1 MNAATKVVFNTAV
14 LYAKILVSMAIAFVS
29 VPLVLR
35 ALGTSDYGLYN
46 LVAGV
51 VAMLSFLNN
60 SMAVSSQRYM
70 SVAMGANDVQQ
81 INSVYNTS
89 FLLHLILG
97 VLVIIGLE
105 IGSFFIDNLNIEAD
119 RIEVAQ
125 IIFQFLILTTFS
137 RIISVPFDAI
147 MNAHED
153 MIAFSVIELID
164 SVLMLMTAVVL
175 QYLTGDKLI
184 FYGLAVLGIAVLTF
198 FMKYGWSHWKYKNYR
213 INIIKYKDQLQL
225 KSMFGFA
232 GWNLFGGLA
241 FMGRNQGVAVII
253 NLFLGTIANAAYGVA
268 NQINGALSHFASTF
282 QKAINPQLMKS
293 EGMGNRER
301 LLKISF
307 ISSKFSVLAL
317 CIFAVPL
324 IVEMP
329 DVLQIWL
336 RGNIPPYTV
345 ELSCCILSLS
355 IVYQYSMGIMS
366 SIQATGNI
374 RNYQITMG
382 CLILMNIPLAYILL
396 KMEFPVYFVTI
407 SCIIIELISLIVRIV
422 FAKKLVNMNFKDF
435 WSQVIRPTLIVVVV
449 PLICCLIPHYI
460 ISNMWGR
467 LVCTCGL
474 YVFLYLLMMWYIA
487 FDKSQRNTILVKVH
501 IIKP

>member
-1 MNAATKVVFNTAV
+1 MNAATKVVFNTVV
-14 LYAKILVSMAIAFVS
+14 LYVKIMVSMAIALVS

-35 ALGTSDYGLYN
+35 ALGASDYGLYN
-46 LVAGV
+46 LIAGV

-60 SMAVSSQRYM
+60 SMTVSSQRYM

-105 IGSFFIDNLNIEAD
+105 FGSFFIDKLNIEPD

-125 IIFQFLILTTFS
+125 IIFQFLILTTFC

-153 MIAFSVIELID
+153 MLAFSVIELID
-164 SVLMLMTAVVL
+164 SVLMLMTAVAL
-175 QYLTGDKLI
+175 QYFAGDKLI

-198 FMKYGWSHWKYKNYR
+198 FMKYGWSYWKYKNYR
-213 INIIKYKDQLQL
+213 INLIKYKDQLQL

-232 GWNLFGGLA
+232 GWTLFGGLA
-241 FMGRNQGVAVII
+241 LMGRNQGVAVII

-282 QKAINPQLMKS
+282 QRAINPQLMKS

-307 ISSKFSVLAL
+307 ISSKFSVLAI

-345 ELSCCILSLS
+345 ELSRCILSLS
-355 IVYQYSMGIMS
+355 IIYQYSMGIMS
-366 SIQATGNI
+366 SIQAVGNI

-382 CLILMNIPLAYILL
+382 CLILTNLLLAYILL

-407 SCIIIELISLIVRIV
+407 GYNIIELISLIVRIV

-435 WSQVIRPTLIVVVV
+435 WSQVIKPTLIVVVV
-449 PLICCLIPHYI
+449 PLIFCLIPHYI
-460 ISNMWGR
+460 ISYMWGR
-467 LVCTCGL
+467 LICTCGL

-487 FDKSQRNTILVKVH
+487 FDKAQRNTILVKVH
-501 IIKP
+501 IMKS